1 MTPPR
6 RQTPSARAAPLN
18 HPRAVFGAL
27 LAVAVLLSG
36 CQGGLQPPSM
46 LVFGRGHAPAD
57 PALRQRLAPESGTAA
72 SAVIAEL
79 ASRQSILPPGSAY
92 ARIADAVL
100 AANPGADAAELG
112 LARLRAEAA
121 SRNGWPTIAPAIT
134 LNSLAG
140 LAAQLVVDQPLLD
153 HGRRQAERARAAAE
167 VDLAAVT
174 LTTRQNARIHEG
186 LSLYLTAEQA
196 RAQSVIAARAATRLS
211 TLHDIVQA
219 RIDGG
224 LSDRSE
230 EQIIAQTMAEMQ
242 ATLATDGQTRA
253 QALAD
258 LAALTGHSPP
268 ADLTGTHP
276 LPAVPQTDALSVLR
290 AQADGAKALAE
301 ARITRANALPGLS
314 ANATLSEN
322 GITPG
327 LGIGGVRLGL
337 GSPATLAAADATP
350 DLVARQTAEQRQIAD
365 RRRTELQGR
374 IDQLRTR
381 QLQGETVL
389 RQTLDNLDL
398 YVEQYSIGRRSLTD
412 LTAQT
417 AAAARMERD
426 QSAFPYEIAK
436 AELELA
442 RDIGALV
449 DGGRL

>member
-1 MTPPR
+1 MIPAR
-6 RQTPSARAAPLN
+6 RPIPSARAAPLLP
-18 HPRAVFGAL
+18 PRAGSGAL

-46 LVFGRGHAPAD
+46 LAFGRGNAPAD
-57 PALRQRLAPESGTAA
+57 PAVGQRLAPKSGTAA
-72 SAVIAEL
+72 SSVIADL
-79 ASRQSILPPGSAY
+79 AARQSILPQGSAY
-92 ARIADAVL
+92 SRVADAVL

-121 SRNGWPTIAPAIT
+121 SRNGWPTIAPAVT

-140 LAAQLVVDQPLLD
+140 LAAQLVIDQPLLD

-167 VDLAAVT
+167 VDLAAVA
-174 LTTRQNARIHEG
+174 LATRQNARIHEG
-186 LSLYLTAEQA
+186 LSLYLIAEQA
-196 RAQSVIAARAATRLS
+196 RAQSAIAARAATRLS
-211 TLHDIVQA
+211 ALHGIVQA

-230 EQIIAQTMAEMQ
+230 AQIIAQTMAEMQ
-242 ATLATDGQTRA
+242 ATLAADTQTRT

-258 LAALTGHSPP
+258 LAALTGHTPP
-268 ADLTGTHP
+268 ADLIGTHP
-276 LPAVPQTDALSVLR
+276 LPAAPQTDALSVLK
-290 AQADGAKALAE
+290 AQADGNKALAE

-314 ANATLSEN
+314 ANATLSED
-322 GITPG
+322 GVTPG
-327 LGIGGVRLGL
+327 LGLGGVRLGL

-350 DLVARQTAEQRQIAD
+350 DLVARQTAEQRQTAD

-381 QLQGETVL
+381 QLQGESVL

-417 AAAARMERD
+417 AAAARLERD
-426 QSAFPYEIAK
+426 QAAFPYEIARL
-436 AELELA
+436 ELELA
-442 RDIGALV
+442 RDAGALV

>member
-1 MTPPR
+1 MIPAR
-6 RQTPSARAAPLN
+6 RPIPSARAAPLLP
-18 HPRAVFGAL
+18 PRAVSGAL

-46 LVFGRGHAPAD
+46 LAFGRGNAPAD
-57 PALRQRLAPESGTAA
+57 PAVGQRLAPKSGTAA
-72 SAVIAEL
+72 SSVIADL
-79 ASRQSILPPGSAY
+79 AARQSILPQGSAY
-92 ARIADAVL
+92 SRVADAVL

-121 SRNGWPTIAPAIT
+121 SRNGWPTIAPAVT

-140 LAAQLVVDQPLLD
+140 LAAQLVIDQPLLD

-167 VDLAAVT
+167 VDLAAVA
-174 LTTRQNARIHEG
+174 LATRQNARIHEG
-186 LSLYLTAEQA
+186 LSLYLIAEQA
-196 RAQSVIAARAATRLS
+196 RAQSAIAARAATRLS
-211 TLHDIVQA
+211 ALHGIVQA

-230 EQIIAQTMAEMQ
+230 AQIIAQTMAEMQ
-242 ATLATDGQTRA
+242 ATLAADTQTRT

-258 LAALTGHSPP
+258 LAALTGHTPP
-268 ADLTGTHP
+268 ADLIGTHP
-276 LPAVPQTDALSVLR
+276 LPAAPQTDALSVLK
-290 AQADGAKALAE
+290 AQADGNKALAE

-314 ANATLSEN
+314 ANATLSED
-322 GITPG
+322 GVTPG
-327 LGIGGVRLGL
+327 LGLGGIRLGL

-350 DLVARQTAEQRQIAD
+350 DLVARQTAEQRQTAD

-381 QLQGETVL
+381 QLQGKSVL

-417 AAAARMERD
+417 AAAARLERD
-426 QSAFPYEIAK
+426 QAAFPYEIARL
-436 AELELA
+436 ELELA
-442 RDIGALV
+442 RDAGALV

>member
-1 MTPPR
+1 MIPAR
-6 RQTPSARAAPLN
+6 RQTPSARAAPLPP
-18 HPRAVFGAL
+18 PRAVSGAL

-46 LVFGRGHAPAD
+46 LAFGRGHAPAD
-57 PALRQRLAPESGTAA
+57 PALGQRLAPESGTAA
-72 SAVIAEL
+72 SPVIADL
-79 ASRQSILPPGSAY
+79 AARRSVLPPGSAY
-92 ARIADAVL
+92 ARVADAVL

-121 SRNGWPTIAPAIT
+121 SRNGWPTIAPAVT

-140 LAAQLVVDQPLLD
+140 LAAQLVIDQPLLD

-174 LTTRQNARIHEG
+174 LSTRQNARIHEG
-186 LSLYLTAEQA
+186 LSLYLIAEQA
-196 RAQSVIAARAATRLS
+196 RAQSAIAARAATRLS
-211 TLHDIVQA
+211 ALHDIVQA

-230 EQIIAQTMAEMQ
+230 AQIIAQTMAEMQ
-242 ATLATDGQTRA
+242 ATLATDTQTRT

-258 LAALTGHSPP
+258 LAALTGHTPP

-276 LPAVPQTDALSVLR
+276 LPAAPQTDALSVLK
-290 AQADGAKALAE
+290 AQADGNKALAE

-314 ANATLSEN
+314 ANATLSED
-322 GITPG
+322 GVTPG
-327 LGIGGVRLGL
+327 LGLGGVRLGL
-337 GSPATLAAADATP
+337 GSPATLAAAAATP
-350 DLVARQTAEQRQIAD
+350 DLVARQTAEQRQTAD

-381 QLQGETVL
+381 QLQGESVL
-389 RQTLDNLDL
+389 RQTLENLDL

-417 AAAARMERD
+417 AAAARLERD
-426 QSAFPYEIAK
+426 QAAFPYDTARL
-436 AELELA
+436 ELELA

>member
-1 MTPPR
+1 MVPAR
-6 RQTPSARAAPLN
+6 RPIPSARAAPLLP
-18 HPRAVFGAL
+18 PRAVSGAL

-46 LVFGRGHAPAD
+46 LALGRGHAPAD

-72 SAVIAEL
+72 SPVIADL
-79 ASRQSILPPGSAY
+79 AARQSILPQGSAY
-92 ARIADAVL
+92 ARIADAVIG
-100 AANPGADAAELG
+100 ANPGADAAELG

-121 SRNGWPTIAPAIT
+121 SRNGWPTIAPAVT

-140 LAAQLVVDQPLLD
+140 LAAQLVIDQPLLD

-174 LTTRQNARIHEG
+174 LATRQNARILEG

-196 RAQSVIAARAATRLS
+196 RAQSAIAARAATRLS
-211 TLHDIVQA
+211 ALHDIVQA

-230 EQIIAQTMAEMQ
+230 AQIIAQTMGEMQ
-242 ATLATDGQTRA
+242 ATLATDSQTRA

-258 LAALTGHSPP
+258 LAALTGHTPP
-268 ADLTGTHP
+268 ADLTGIHP
-276 LPAVPQTDALSVLR
+276 LPALPKTDALAILK
-290 AQADGAKALAE
+290 AQADGNRALAE

-314 ANATLSEN
+314 ANATLSED

-327 LGIGGVRLGL
+327 LGLGGVRFGL
-337 GSPATLAAADATP
+337 GSPAILAAADATP
-350 DLVARQTAEQRQIAD
+350 DLVARQTAEQRQTAD

-381 QLQGETVL
+381 QLQGESVL

-412 LTAQT
+412 LTTQT
-417 AAAARMERD
+417 AAAARLERD
-426 QSAFPYEIAK
+426 QAAFPYEIARL
-436 AELELA
+436 ELELA
-442 RDIGALV
+442 RDAGALV